1 MAMTKQEKLDKKA
14 EALYEK
20 KHKKRYRKSIGDWTF
35 DILNHA
41 FFAIF
46 TLACI
51 FPFYYI
57 FINTISNNDLV
68 RKGAINFIGADQCK

>member
-20 KHKKRYRKSIGDWTF
+20 KHKKRYRKSNGDWTF

-57 FINTISNNDLV
+57 FINIDIFFFYCIP
-68 RKGAINFIGADQCK
+68 KGKIYTFLIF

>member
-35 DILNHA
+35 DILKS
-41 FFAIF
+41 
-46 TLACI
+46 CI
-51 FPFYYI
+51 LCNIYTGMYLPVLLHFH
-57 FINTISNNDLV
+57 
-68 RKGAINFIGADQCK
+68 